1 MIEFVE
7 NKLRQIVIECNTF
20 REVLHKFERNE
31 SGASY
36 KTLHRYL
43 KKWNI
48 DTSHFLKR
56 SELMINNKGIY
67 ARKTNEELFCVND
80 VSRTAIK
87 HRILEEKLIEYIC
100 KICGQNEWWYG
111 KKISLILDHING
123 INNDNH
129 LENLRFLCPNCNAT
143 LETHCKGAIGLEPKP
158 LKIKKIRKSP
168 LRLNQR
174 KVKERPSLN
183 ELTLMLKTMSYR
195 AIGRKYG
202 VSDTAIRRW
211 IELYKKLETLK

>member
-1 MIEFVE
+1 MIEY
-7 NKLRQIVIECNTF
+7 NIDKLRQVVIESNTY
-20 REVLHKFERNE
+20 RVVLHKFERNE

-48 DTSHFLKR
+48 STSHFLNR
-56 SELMINNKGIY
+56 SELMKNNKGMY
-67 ARKTNEELFCVND
+67 SRKTNEELFTINNI
-80 VSRTAIK
+80 SRTTIK
-87 HRILEEKLIEYIC
+87 HRILEDNLIEYKC
-100 KICGQNEWWYG
+100 KFCGQNEWWYE

-143 LETHCKGAIGLEPKP
+143 LVTHCRGSKGLIPKP
-158 LKIKKIRKSP
+158 IKTKKMRKSP

-174 KVKERPSLN
+174 KVKDRPSLIEIN
-183 ELTLMLKTMSYR
+183 KMLETMSYR

-202 VSDTAIRRW
+202 ISDTAIRRW
-211 IELYKKLETLK
+211 IELYKKNATI

>member
-1 MIEFVE
+1 MVEYIE
-7 NKLRQIVIECNTF
+7 NNLRQVVLKCKTY
-20 REVLHKFERNE
+20 REVLQKFERNT

-36 KTLHRYL
+36 KSLHRYL

-48 DTSHFLKR
+48 STSHFLNR

-67 ARKTNEELFCVND
+67 SRKTNEELFCIND
-80 VSRTAIK
+80 VSRTIIK
-87 HRILEEKLIEYIC
+87 RRIIEENLIEYKC
-100 KICGQNEWWYG
+100 KICGQDEWWYG
-111 KKISLILDHING
+111 KKISIILDHING

-143 LETHCKGAIGLEPKP
+143 LETHCKGAIGLVPKP

-174 KVKERPSLN
+174 
-183 ELTLMLKTMSYR
+183 
-195 AIGRKYG
+195 
-202 VSDTAIRRW
+202 
-211 IELYKKLETLK
+211 